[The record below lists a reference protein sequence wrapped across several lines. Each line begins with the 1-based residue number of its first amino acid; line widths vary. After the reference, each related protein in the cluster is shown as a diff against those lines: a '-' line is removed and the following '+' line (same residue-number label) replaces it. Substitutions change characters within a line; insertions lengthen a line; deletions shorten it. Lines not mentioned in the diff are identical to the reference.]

1 VTAADWRWLTVA
13 AALSAVTYV
22 AAALAISGWVV
33 ERLRFG
39 RTLLVQ
45 IAASF
50 VTLVAP
56 ATVGG
61 VALNARYLQRAGVPA
76 ALAVASVG
84 VSQAVGLVVHVVLL
98 ALFVFLTGTST
109 NPAFSVPW
117 WAYAVGGAVVALLV
131 LVAVLPRGR
140 GWLRSRVQPLIT
152 ETLPRLLEVLQ
163 RPRKLAEGLGGTLL
177 LSAAYI
183 LCLWAAVHAFG
194 GNVHVATVAVV
205 YLAGSAIGSAAPTPG
220 GLGAVEAALA
230 AGLTAAGLPSVT
242 AVSAVLL
249 FRLVTFWLPVLPGW
263 LAFTALQRR
272 QAI

>member
-1 VTAADWRWLTVA
+1 
-13 AALSAVTYV
+13 
-22 AAALAISGWVV
+22 VV

-61 VALNARYLQRAGVPA
+61 VALNARYLQRAGVPP

-109 NPAFSVPW
+109 NPAFSVPG
-117 WAYAVGGAVVALLV
+117 WAYIIVGAAVALLA
-131 LVAVLPRGR
+131 LIFVLPRGR
-140 GWLRSRVQPLIT
+140 GWLRSRVRPLIT

-163 RPRKLAEGLGGTLL
+163 RPRKLAEGLGGTVL
-177 LSAAYI
+177 LSAAYV
-183 LCLWAAVHAFG
+183 LCLWAAVQAFG
-194 GNVHVATVAVV
+194 GHVDIATVAVV

-220 GLGAVEAALA
+220 GLGAVEAALS

-249 FRLVTFWLPVLPGW
+249 FRLMTFWVPVLPGW
-263 LAFTALQRR
+263 IAFSVLQRR